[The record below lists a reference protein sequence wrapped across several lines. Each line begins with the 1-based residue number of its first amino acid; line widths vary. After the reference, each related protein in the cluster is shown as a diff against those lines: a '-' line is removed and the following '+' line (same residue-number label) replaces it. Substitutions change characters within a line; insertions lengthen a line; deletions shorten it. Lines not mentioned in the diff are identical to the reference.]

1 MNRVFDYDN
10 IVYSRFSEDLIINY
24 GIIKGN
30 STIIFIKAGQDGSC
44 YGYHDK
50 YLKIAKSL
58 NVKYGFSVICS
69 SNPFNWVNPL
79 DDAMQVIDNYC
90 KDNNLNNYV
99 IYYMG
104 HSNGA
109 LIVAWFGVDYPKI
122 KRMLLVN
129 APLMI
134 CFDKTKKGIMRFNGE
149 KMVIVYGGL
158 DQSFSYV
165 DLLKPLCNDKIKLE
179 IIDGQDHHFS
189 NECFDFKKLPEIF
202 LLD

>member
-1 MNRVFDYDN
+1 MNRVFDYDS
-10 IVYSRFSEDLIINY
+10 IVYSRFSDDIIINY

-44 YGYHDK
+44 YGYQDK

-99 IYYMG
+99 IWGIPMG
-104 HSNGA
+104 
-109 LIVAWFGVDYPKI
+109 L
-122 KRMLLVN
+122 
-129 APLMI
+129 
-134 CFDKTKKGIMRFNGE
+134 
-149 KMVIVYGGL
+149 
-158 DQSFSYV
+158 
-165 DLLKPLCNDKIKLE
+165 
-179 IIDGQDHHFS
+179 
-189 NECFDFKKLPEIF
+189 
-202 LLD
+202 